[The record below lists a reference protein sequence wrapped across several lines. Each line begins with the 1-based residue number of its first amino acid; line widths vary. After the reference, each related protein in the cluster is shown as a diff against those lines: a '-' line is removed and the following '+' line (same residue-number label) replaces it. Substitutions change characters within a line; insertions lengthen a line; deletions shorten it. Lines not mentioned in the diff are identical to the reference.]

1 MQMTDN
7 TENYLKEIQSI
18 TTKNFLLNREVGCLI
33 DDQNNLLR
41 RNNELLEHL
50 LSEIKDLV
58 QEMKNN

>member
-1 MQMTDN
+1 MTDN

>member
-1 MQMTDN
+1 MTVN
-7 TENYLKEIQSI
+7 TENYLKEIQSVA
-18 TTKNFLLNREVGCLI
+18 TKNLIVNREVGCLI

>member
-1 MQMTDN
+1 MTVN
-7 TENYLKEIQSI
+7 TENYLKEIQSVA
-18 TTKNFLLNREVGCLI
+18 TKNLILNREVGCLI

-58 QEMKNN
+58 QEMKIN